1 MNPAVLKNLSYG
13 MYVIG
18 TKYNGRPNA
27 CVANSVIQ
35 ISSSDPE
42 KVLIALTK
50 DTHSCT
56 AIRENGIFTIS
67 VLSTDTP
74 ASVIGALG
82 LVSGKNADKLKNIR
96 HKVLIEGV
104 PVVKENTCCWF
115 LCKVISGMDVGQE
128 MVFAAEIIAGSDSAI
143 GTPMTYDFYR
153 VKCTVC
159 RRVGRRPMCRR
170 KARLIR
176 AAVKALSAPCAAM
189 CTATR
194 TSALKNCR
202 TTGCARSAKCRRRHS
217 CAEIK

>member
-115 LCKVISGMDVGQE
+115 LCKVISGMDGE
-128 MVFAAEIIAGSDSAI
+128 SIALSMSYNKGNQLTA
-143 GTPMTYDFYR
+143 MTYDFYR
-153 VKCTVC
+153 SEMHGLSPVGSPTYVPPESTFDKSSGESFVC
-159 RRVGRRPMCRR
+159 SVCGYVYSDPNFSFEELPDNWVCPVCKMPKKAFVRR
-170 KARLIR
+170 
-176 AAVKALSAPCAAM
+176 
-189 CTATR
+189 
-194 TSALKNCR
+194 N
-202 TTGCARSAKCRRRHS
+202 
-217 CAEIK
+217 

>member
-82 LVSGKNADKLKNIR
+82 LVSGKNADKLK
-96 HKVLIEGV
+96 
-104 PVVKENTCCWF
+104 T
-115 LCKVISGMDVGQE
+115 S
-128 MVFAAEIIAGSDSAI
+128 
-143 GTPMTYDFYR
+143 
-153 VKCTVC
+153 
-159 RRVGRRPMCRR
+159 
-170 KARLIR
+170 
-176 AAVKALSAPCAAM
+176 
-189 CTATR
+189 ATR
-194 TSALKNCR
+194 CSLKACP
-202 TTGCARSAKCRRRHS
+202 S
-217 CAEIK
+217 

>member
-104 PVVKENTCCWF
+104 PRRKGEH
-115 LCKVISGMDVGQE
+115 LLL
-128 MVFAAEIIAGSDSAI
+128 VFMQGHLQH
-143 GTPMTYDFYR
+143 
-153 VKCTVC
+153 
-159 RRVGRRPMCRR
+159 GRRAGDGSSP
-170 KARLIR
+170 
-176 AAVKALSAPCAAM
+176 P
-189 CTATR
+189 
-194 TSALKNCR
+194 
-202 TTGCARSAKCRRRHS
+202 RS
-217 CAEIK
+217 

>member
-115 LCKVISGMDVGQE
+115 LCKVI
-128 MVFAAEIIAGSDSAI
+128 

-153 VKCTVC
+153 SEMHGLSPVGSPTYVPPESTFDKSSGESFVC
-159 RRVGRRPMCRR
+159 SVCGYVYSDPNFSFEELPDNWVCPVCKMPKKAFVRR
-170 KARLIR
+170 
-176 AAVKALSAPCAAM
+176 
-189 CTATR
+189 
-194 TSALKNCR
+194 N
-202 TTGCARSAKCRRRHS
+202 
-217 CAEIK
+217 

>member
-67 VLSTDTP
+67 VLHRYTCQ
-74 ASVIGALG
+74 
-82 LVSGKNADKLKNIR
+82 R
-96 HKVLIEGV
+96 H
-104 PVVKENTCCWF
+104 
-115 LCKVISGMDVGQE
+115 
-128 MVFAAEIIAGSDSAI
+128 
-143 GTPMTYDFYR
+143 
-153 VKCTVC
+153 
-159 RRVGRRPMCRR
+159 RR
-170 KARLIR
+170 
-176 AAVKALSAPCAAM
+176 
-189 CTATR
+189 TR
-194 TSALKNCR
+194 
-202 TTGCARSAKCRRRHS
+202 S
-217 CAEIK
+217 CQR

>member
-153 VKCTVC
+153 SEMH
-159 RRVGRRPMCRR
+159 GLSP
-170 KARLIR
+170 
-176 AAVKALSAPCAAM
+176 VKALSAPCAAM

-202 TTGCARSAKCRRRHS
+202 TTGCARSAKCRKRHS

>member
-18 TKYNGRPNA
+18 TKYNGHPNA

-143 GTPMTYDFYR
+143 GAD
-153 VKCTVC
+153 
-159 RRVGRRPMCRR
+159 
-170 KARLIR
+170 R
-176 AAVKALSAPCAAM
+176 ASIAFV
-189 CTATR
+189 
-194 TSALKNCR
+194 
-202 TTGCARSAKCRRRHS
+202 
-217 CAEIK
+217 

>member
-153 VKCTVC
+153 RTAGQLGVPGLQNAEK
-159 RRVGRRPMCRR
+159 G
-170 KARLIR
+170 IR
-176 AAVKALSAPCAAM
+176 AQKLNSFSILRMKGFFDRLRTARYRNQKTHAEKFSAS
-189 CTATR
+189 R
-194 TSALKNCR
+194 F
-202 TTGCARSAKCRRRHS
+202 GHS
-217 CAEIK
+217 HMVPKR